1 MKPIILIL
9 LIFTLLLNQNNGY
22 NPYSQPQT
30 YRAKPNKKLVKYI
43 IGQVCEE
50 VMKQLVRETS
60 ALRKER
66 ENRKNKVYN
75 IQHFTHKKKKTK
87 Q

>member
-1 MKPIILIL
+1 MKSML
-9 LIFTLLLNQNNGY
+9 LSLLLSTSLLFNLNDGY

-66 ENRKNKVYN
+66 ENKKNKVGRIYIN
-75 IQHFTHKKKKTK
+75 
-87 Q
+87 